1 MGMPSMKYGTRQES
15 SSNERLIDF
24 KPHDTTNELII
35 LKEEIN
41 ELKSK
46 ISFLQQENSK
56 LNHSNM
62 ALQEKHISC
71 NVSKNISTHASG
83 ETKSGID

>member
-41 ELKSK
+41 ELKK
-46 ISFLQQENSK
+46 EILKDLEARHRKKF
-56 LNHSNM
+56 
-62 ALQEKHISC
+62 
-71 NVSKNISTHASG
+71 
-83 ETKSGID
+83 ETKMMEMVAA